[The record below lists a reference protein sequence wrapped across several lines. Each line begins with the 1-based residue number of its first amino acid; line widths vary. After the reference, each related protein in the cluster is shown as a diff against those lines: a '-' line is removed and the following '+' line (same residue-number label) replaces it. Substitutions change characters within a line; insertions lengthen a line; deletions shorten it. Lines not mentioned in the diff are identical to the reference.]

1 MPATI
6 PTTPATIAT
15 ALTDL
20 LLTPGLPLDEA
31 LDRHFAPGYRQRTD
45 GAWIDRA
52 GFAGHIAHLRGV
64 VADGTIRVHD
74 ELGEGAAYAERHTID
89 VVKNDGSTA
98 SHEVYVFAERAP
110 DGRFVRLEEVT
121 LMVAGSEADRG
132 LGSAR

>member
-1 MPATI
+1 MTATV
-6 PTTPATIAT
+6 PTTIAT

-31 LDRHFAPGYRQRTD
+31 LDRHFAPEYRQRTD
-45 GAWIDRA
+45 GAWIDRT
-52 GFAGHIAHLRGV
+52 GFAEHIAHLRGV

-74 ELGEGAAYAERHTID
+74 ELSAGPSYAERHTID
-89 VVKNDGSTA
+89 VVKADGSTTA
-98 SHEVYVFAERAP
+98 HEVYVFAERAP

-132 LGSAR
+132 LGSARG

>member
-1 MPATI
+1 M
-6 PTTPATIAT
+6 PATIAT

-20 LLTPGLPLDEA
+20 LLSPDLPLDEA
-31 LDRHFAPGYRQRTD
+31 LDRHFAPDYRQRTD
-45 GAWIDRA
+45 GVWIDRA
-52 GFAGHIAHLRGV
+52 GFAEHIAHLRGV

-74 ELGEGAAYAERHTID
+74 ELAGADGVRYAERHTID
-89 VVKNDGSTA
+89 IVKADGSTA

>member
-1 MPATI
+1 M
-6 PTTPATIAT
+6 PATIAT

-20 LLTPGLPLDEA
+20 LLSPDLPLQEA
-31 LDRHFAPGYRQRTD
+31 LDRHFAPDYRQRTN
-45 GAWIDRA
+45 GVWTDRA
-52 GFAGHIAHLRGV
+52 EFAEHIAHLRGV

-74 ELGEGAAYAERHTID
+74 ELADADGGRYAERHTID
-89 VVKNDGSTA
+89 MVKADGSTA